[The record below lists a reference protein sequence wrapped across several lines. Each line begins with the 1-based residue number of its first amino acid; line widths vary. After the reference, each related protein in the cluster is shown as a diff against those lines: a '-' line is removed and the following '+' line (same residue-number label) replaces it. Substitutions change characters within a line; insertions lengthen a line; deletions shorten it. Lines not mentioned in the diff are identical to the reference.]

1 MGSSS
6 MMDIIGSMLVGGI
19 LFLMALRLNAGA
31 NETSAVYN
39 SNYILQRNMTS
50 LVGIVE
56 DDFRKI
62 GYCKDWRKI
71 PDPSKS
77 LRIADSTRLR
87 FWTDIGNDGTLDSVT
102 YYLGPT
108 SDLTDS
114 PNPRDRYLYRQINN
128 GTPYPMNLGV
138 TQFSLRYYDA
148 LNNFIPFPV
157 SDPRGIYFMEI
168 SMAIETAFPY
178 KQEYINDP
186 SAYQVFFKQLRLVT
200 KNLRNR

>member
-39 SNYILQRNMTS
+39 SNYLLQSNMTT

-71 PDPSKS
+71 PDPSKA

-108 SDLTDS
+108 SELTDS
-114 PNPRDRYLYRQINN
+114 PNPRDRYLYRQVNN
-128 GTPYPMNLGV
+128 NTPQSMNLGV

-148 LNNFIPFPV
+148 LNTLIPFPV

-168 SMAIETAFPY
+168 SMAVETAFPY
-178 KQEYINDP
+178 KQEYVNDP
-186 SAYQVFFKQLRLVT
+186 SAYQAFFKQLRLVT